1 MNLATE
7 MYIRSMMNLSREEI
21 GQRMMT
27 AELAQGFKI
36 VVSADWLDWDDWTDY
51 TIISL
56 DEDRVRL
63 VAIEA
68 KTPGQG
74 AFTRLIAKII
84 DAGLVP
90 VLVEPNRSLVD
101 WCARHDFRSRRI
113 GKGSFSHEVWYP
125 RRF

>member
-7 MYIRSMMNLSREEI
+7 MYLRSMMNLSRDEI
-21 GQRMMT
+21 GQRMVT

-36 VVSADWLDWDDWTDY
+36 INEAEWLDWDDWSDY
-51 TIISL
+51 SIFSADGPRI
-56 DEDRVRL
+56 RL

-68 KTPGQG
+68 KKQGTG
-74 AFTRLIAKII
+74 AFTRLIAKIT

-90 VLVEPNRSLVD
+90 VLVMPNRSLVD
-101 WCARHDFRSRRI
+101 WCMRHDYRSRRI

-125 RRF
+125 RR